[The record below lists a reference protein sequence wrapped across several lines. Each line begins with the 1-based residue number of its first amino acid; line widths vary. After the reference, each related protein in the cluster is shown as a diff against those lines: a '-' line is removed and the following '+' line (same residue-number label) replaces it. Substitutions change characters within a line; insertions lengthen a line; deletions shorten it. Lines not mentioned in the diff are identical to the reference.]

1 MMVIIGVGWLLNYLG
16 LLLLFYYF
24 GTTQVINMN
33 IKSNTADYWF
43 TWFFW
48 VICACVGH
56 YIDMWLHFP
65 FACCSTQVP
74 KEMVLKCFTK
84 FASRHAIITSS
95 KLIHEHTH
103 MYVSHLKASLFQ
115 FMQYQN
121 LTCLYIL
128 LCLTWNI

>member
-1 MMVIIGVGWLLNYLG
+1 
-16 LLLLFYYF
+16 
-24 GTTQVINMN
+24 
-33 IKSNTADYWF
+33 
-43 TWFFW
+43 
-48 VICACVGH
+48 
-56 YIDMWLHFP
+56 
-65 FACCSTQVP
+65 VP

-121 LTCLYIL
+121 LKHIKVVLNALKSVLPKAKISL
-128 LCLTWNI
+128 